1 MYKCFPLLS
10 RLISSEVF
18 DTLSCSLTE
27 NQEGTGDDQPG
38 EEEDGGG
45 KTDVLIFVERL
56 SLKRRNG
63 LILTEVKGRHSG
75 KQ

>member
-1 MYKCFPLLS
+1 MKSLS
-10 RLISSEVF
+10 HA
-18 DTLSCSLTE
+18 TLC
-27 NQEGTGDDQPG
+27 DQPG
-38 EEEDGGG
+38 GEEDGGG